1 MSRALQRMQRPA
13 ALRLLSTYGSLDNQ
27 DITSS
32 GQTHRAS
39 ETRSQSP
46 GRITS
51 SARVATTRAS
61 SPTSF
66 ITITG
71 KSRTESAQQTV
82 FVTITTTRRWYEGD
96 EDKTPSPTKSIFSP
110 TATQTIRIT
119 ISDTPI
125 TTSVISSVTTAG
137 VGSAQ
142 TQVGSLKSGSSPAL
156 SQPARVGLAVLGVI
170 CK

>member
-13 ALRLLSTYGSLDNQ
+13 ALQLFSTYESSDNE

-51 SARVATTRAS
+51 SVRVATTRAS
-61 SPTSF
+61 SPTRS
-66 ITITG
+66 ITTTS

-82 FVTITTTRRWYEGD
+82 FVTITTTRRWHED
-96 EDKTPSPTKSIFSP
+96 ETPSPTKSVFFP
-110 TATQTIRIT
+110 AAPQTIRIT

-125 TTSVISSVTTAG
+125 TTSAVSSVTTAG
-137 VGSAQ
+137 AGSAQ
-142 TQVGSLKSGSSPAL
+142 TQVGNLKPGSSPAL
-156 SQPARVGLAVLGVI
+156 SQTARVGLAVLGAI

>member
-1 MSRALQRMQRPA
+1 MSRALQRIQRPA
-13 ALRLLSTYGSLDNQ
+13 ALRLLSTYDSLDNA
-27 DITSS
+27 DIISS
-32 GQTHRAS
+32 GQTYGAS

-46 GRITS
+46 GRITF
-51 SARVATTRAS
+51 SAGVATTRAS
-61 SPTSF
+61 SPTRF

-71 KSRTESAQQTV
+71 KSRTKSAQQTV

-96 EDKTPSPTKSIFSP
+96 EDKTPSPTKSVFFP

-119 ISDTPI
+119 ISDIPI
-125 TTSVISSVTTAG
+125 TTSAISSVTTAS

-142 TQVGSLKSGSSPAL
+142 TQVGSVKPGSSPAL
-156 SQPARVGLAVLGVI
+156 TQTARVGLTVLGVI